1 MALPVPI
8 TALYASLLALLVVML
23 SVVVI
28 RLRRT
33 LRVGVGDGGNRD
45 LARAIRVQGNAI
57 EYVPIFL
64 ILLAVYELNH
74 GTAAGLHAFGALF
87 FSCRILHAWG
97 LYGSGGAS
105 RARVAGI
112 VGTLAAL
119 ILLSLANLLKLFG
132 A

>member
-1 MALPVPI
+1 MTLPVPL

-23 SVVVI
+23 SLVVI
-28 RLRRT
+28 RLRRS

-57 EYVPIFL
+57 EYIPTFL

-74 GTAAGLHAFGALF
+74 GAVMVLHGFGAVF
-87 FSCRILHAWG
+87 FFCRILHAWG

-105 RARVAGI
+105 RARVVGI
-112 VGTLAAL
+112 AGTLTVL
-119 ILLSLANLLKLFG
+119 ILLSVGNLLKLFG
-132 A
+132 G